1 MAEIRGQRRKE
12 TLYFGILPVPLGHP
26 MNRERMPQVM
36 DARLKGRFIVAFNPR
51 EPSQANEALI
61 QHSESDGISALRLEQ
76 RPIVLPAVRDTIGP
90 AHGHL
95 VQAARDVTCKTLCR
109 GQ

>member
-12 TLYFGILPVPLGHP
+12 ALYVGILPVPLGHP

-36 DARLKGRFIVAFNPR
+36 DARLKGRLIVAFNPR

-61 QHSESDGISALRLEQ
+61 QHSESDGIRALGLEQ
-76 RPIVLPAVRDTIGP
+76 RPIVLILSRRQFEIPWTISRTSRPSGTRRD
-90 AHGHL
+90 L
-95 VQAARDVTCKTLCR
+95 
-109 GQ
+109 